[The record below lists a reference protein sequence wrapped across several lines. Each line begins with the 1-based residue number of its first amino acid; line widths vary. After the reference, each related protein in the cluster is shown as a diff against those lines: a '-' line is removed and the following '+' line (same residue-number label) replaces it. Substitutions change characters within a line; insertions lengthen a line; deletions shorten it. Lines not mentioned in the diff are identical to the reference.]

1 MDKEL
6 TSENFAK
13 IMSDFLKENEIDM
26 LITLP
31 EGTLKPKITDNT
43 GMGRVVQLEIL
54 ISVIPPV
61 FKEVS
66 EIKKWDKEKKEM
78 IIDKLLELMKNESMR
93 EDDIAK

>member
-1 MDKEL
+1 MDKEI

-13 IMSDFLKENEIDM
+13 IMSDFLKENEINV

-31 EGTLKPKITDNT
+31 EGTLNPKITDNT
-43 GMGRVVQLEIL
+43 GMGCVVQLEIL

-61 FKEVS
+61 FKKVS
-66 EIKKWDKEKKEM
+66 EIKKLDKEKKERM
-78 IIDKLLELMKNESMR
+78 IDELLELIKNESMR